1 MRSLLIS
8 VILYFWTE
16 PKMNKYNYKR
26 LNYLAVSIA
35 VSSCFFLGIR
45 NIAIAQV
52 NPITMPEPTPTS
64 QPIEPSPSSSPL
76 ISSPS
81 TSIQQNGVQ
90 FNNGVQGFLTPPS
103 CNQRLCG
110 FAMSRLTP
118 NGSESI
124 LGVIF
129 QIGGSAD
136 DARADA
142 EKAKVEIDKI
152 KGDRDY
158 LMQLREKLASA
169 IEEGKISRAN
179 IFAIELAKLEGYKSH
194 IEYLKAITT
203 GFNYR

>member
-1 MRSLLIS
+1 MH
-8 VILYFWTE
+8 
-16 PKMNKYNYKR
+16 KYNYKR
-26 LNYLAVSIA
+26 LNYLAVGIA
-35 VSSCFFLGIR
+35 ASSCFFLGIR

-52 NPITMPEPTPTS
+52 IPITMPEPTPTS
-64 QPIEPSPSSSPL
+64 QPIEPLPSPL

-90 FNNGVQGFLTPPS
+90 FNNGIQGSLTPPS

-118 NGSESI
+118 NGSESL
-124 LGVIF
+124 LGVLF
-129 QIGGSAD
+129 QLGGSAD
-136 DARADA
+136 DTRADA
-142 EKAKVEIDKI
+142 EKAKVEIDRI

-158 LMQLREKLASA
+158 LMQLRGKLASA
-169 IEEGKISRAN
+169 IEEKKTARVN